1 MERCVPI
8 KPKGQS
14 LIFILVYNEKNI
26 ERVRRDEELARLSA
40 DKEQAKNDLEESKRR
55 IARLRGTVYEED
67 SKETEPKVE
76 FANFWAEQEEKE
88 RKRQKVYSENRH
100 DLEIMKERHGLGPLP
115 WYMKTD
121 KISIDETSNN
131 MSSKYRAPQDDPMF
145 LVEKLLSNRKTK
157 NPESDRR
164 RQSRKKKS
172 TQIQASD
179 EMKHRRH
186 HVHKVHHYSQKQS
199 SSTTRR

>member
-1 MERCVPI
+1 MDSVCFLFYQWRNH
-8 KPKGQS
+8 
-14 LIFILVYNEKNI
+14 LDF
-26 ERVRRDEELARLSA
+26 VR
-40 DKEQAKNDLEESKRR
+40 
-55 IARLRGTVYEED
+55 IT
-67 SKETEPKVE
+67 
-76 FANFWAEQEEKE
+76 NFF
-88 RKRQKVYSENRH
+88 V
-100 DLEIMKERHGLGPLP
+100 GPLP